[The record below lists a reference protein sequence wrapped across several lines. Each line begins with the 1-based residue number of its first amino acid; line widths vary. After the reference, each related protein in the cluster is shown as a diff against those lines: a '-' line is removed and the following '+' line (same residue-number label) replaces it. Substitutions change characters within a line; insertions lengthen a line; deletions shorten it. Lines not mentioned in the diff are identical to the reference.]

1 MRKIKNL
8 FALSAMLVITL
19 FSSCEKDDDKPKTG
33 EYDLTINGES
43 YTGTGVTFSEKD
55 EYFYSIKIEDGI
67 ELQMF
72 VYRDS
77 LDAFYAKGDIS
88 PMGELGY
95 KTKVKIYGP
104 DESAVNIMT
113 TGITRSDSL
122 ISYSSYKGD
131 VIFVS
136 KNEIH
141 IENGN
146 FDKFDVDT
154 NTTTYNIP
162 VSGVIKY

>member
-8 FALSAMLVITL
+8 FAVSAILVITL
-19 FSSCEKDDDKPKTG
+19 FTSCEKEESKPKTG
-33 EYDLTINGES
+33 EYNLSIDGVS
-43 YTGTGVTFSEKD
+43 YTGSGVTFSEKD

-72 VYRDS
+72 VFRDS
-77 LDAFYAKGDIS
+77 LDAFYAREGVT
-88 PMGELGY
+88 PLGELGY

-104 DESAVNIMT
+104 DESSVNIMT

-122 ISYSSYKGD
+122 ISYASYKGD

-136 KNEIH
+136 KNEIQ
-141 IENGN
+141 IVNGN

-154 NTTTYNIP
+154 NTTTYDIP
-162 VSGVIKY
+162 ISGVIKY